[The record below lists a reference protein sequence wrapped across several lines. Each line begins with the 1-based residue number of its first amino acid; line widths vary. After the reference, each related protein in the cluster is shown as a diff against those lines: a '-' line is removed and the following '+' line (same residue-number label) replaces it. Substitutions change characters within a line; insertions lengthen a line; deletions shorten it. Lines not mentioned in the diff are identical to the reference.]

1 MTINK
6 SQGQSLKYVGLDLQT
21 RSCFSHGQLYVALS
35 RVTHNS
41 NLHIIGPSTTEF
53 NENHMIANV
62 VWKQILLTQ
71 ERCSLKFWSLPVIE
85 SL

>member
-6 SQGQSLKYVGLDLQT
+6 SQGQSLKYMDLDLQI
-21 RSCFSHGQLYVALS
+21 RSYFSHGQLYVALS
-35 RVTHNS
+35 QVTHNS
-41 NLHIIGPSTTEF
+41 NLHIISPSTTEF
-53 NENHMIANV
+53 NENYMIANV

-71 ERCSLKFWSLPVIE
+71 EWFSLKFWSSPVIE